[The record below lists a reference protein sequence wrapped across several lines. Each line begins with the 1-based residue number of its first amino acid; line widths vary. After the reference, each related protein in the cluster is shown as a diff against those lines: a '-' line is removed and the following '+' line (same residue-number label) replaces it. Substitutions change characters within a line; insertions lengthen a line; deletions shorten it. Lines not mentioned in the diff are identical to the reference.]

1 MQTISTPVF
10 QNKAKP
16 RRKKEVPPDL
26 RPGFTEALDLFC
38 GSALVLFPK
47 HDCNGVY
54 CGFTELP
61 EVNCTASEIPDAG
74 Y

>member
-16 RRKKEVPPDL
+16 QRKKEVPPDL
-26 RPGFTEALDLFC
+26 HLGFAEALDLFW
-38 GSALVLFPK
+38 GSALVPFPK
-47 HDCNGVY
+47 RHWNGVY

-61 EVNCTASEIPDAG
+61 KVSCTASEIPDAG